1 MSARV
6 SFVLF
11 LDSTADCNLKWIK
24 WKLKKIRDLP
34 RNCFNQR
41 QTVSI
46 TNAWKATPIKSR
58 GFIYRSYSSIFK
70 KDKALTIWLSKPQ
83 GYYRVGIYGA
93 VTMTWTQKRHKDT
106 SYSLKL
112 KVSKNVL
119 FISSW
124 QEWQL
129 ASPASL
135 RQAGRK
141 VQMAPPSWEHQERER
156 AEGLLVGVP
165 VLRRKG

>member
-1 MSARV
+1 M
-6 SFVLF
+6 
-11 LDSTADCNLKWIK
+11 
-24 WKLKKIRDLP
+24 
-34 RNCFNQR
+34 
-41 QTVSI
+41 VSI
-46 TNAWKATPIKSR
+46 TNAWKAAPIKSR

-83 GYYRVGIYGA
+83 GHYRVGIYGA

-106 SYSLKL
+106 NYSLKL

-135 RQAGRK
+135 WQAGRK
-141 VQMAPPSWEHQERER
+141 VQMVPASWEHQEWER
-156 AEGLLVGVP
+156 AEGCWLVSQCSKGKGKRNCTVYFWMWGFHMSLLPQP
-165 VLRRKG
+165 VWGTNSVTYP